1 MTPAQEMRPQLEL
14 TQSQRL
20 VMTQS
25 LRQQLEMLQ
34 LSSLEL
40 EALISQELSDNPL
53 LEEADTLQ
61 QTQDE
66 PEQETPEP
74 EAEEAE
80 PSRQD
85 ETEDDTMDILR
96 QLEEESGD
104 YDSGASSRDEDPWRP
119 EPESRITLSEHLIRQ
134 VQLLGPGE
142 GIEAAAAYIIYSLD
156 RHGLLCCGVQELLQG
171 WEGDPS
177 LLYRAL
183 EVVRSL
189 EPLGVGQPSA
199 QEALKVQLAARGYSQ
214 DSLEYRILAFHFDDL
229 ASRRI
234 PGIAKALGVTPSRVE
249 EASRVILSL
258 NPWPGADFS
267 PDTNSVVIPD
277 LIIDKTDDGF
287 VVFLNDS
294 RFPRLHIS
302 ERNRRVLESPSA
314 SPVER
319 EYVKTKFRRAGW
331 FIRAISQR
339 QDTVLRIGRFL
350 VEAQED
356 FLANGLD
363 FLHPLTLQ
371 QAADALGYNPST
383 ISRAVNGKYVQ
394 SPQGIHEMKFY
405 FSRAAGSGESDTS
418 AARVREEIKRLVS
431 SEDPSAPLSDERIS
445 AVLSGMGMPVKRRT
459 VANYRMDLGIE
470 SARRRRRF

>member
-1 MTPAQEMRPQLEL
+1 MTAAQEMRPQLEL
-14 TQSQRL
+14 TQSQKL
-20 VMTQS
+20 VMTQT

-40 EALISQELSDNPL
+40 DALIRQELSDNPL
-53 LEEADTLQ
+53 LEEIDTLSQ
-61 QTQDE
+61 SQDE
-66 PEQETPEP
+66 PEQEPR
-74 EAEEAE
+74 EAEGEEEE

-85 ETEDDTMDILR
+85 ESEDDTMDILR
-96 QLEEESGD
+96 QLEEESD
-104 YDSGASSRDEDPWRP
+104 DFPSGPASRDDDPWRP
-119 EPESRITLSEHLIRQ
+119 EPESSITLSEHLIRQ

-156 RHGLLCCGVQELLQG
+156 RHGLLCCGIQELMLG
-171 WEGDPS
+171 WEGDPA

-189 EPLGVGQPSA
+189 EPQGVGQPSA
-199 QEALKVQLAARGYSQ
+199 QEALKVQLVSRGYSE

-234 PGIAKALGVTPSRVE
+234 PGIAKALGVSPSRIE

-267 PDTNSVVIPD
+267 PDSNSVVIPD
-277 LIIDKTDDGF
+277 LIIERTDDGF

-350 VEAQED
+350 VEAQSD
-356 FLANGLD
+356 FLENGLD
-363 FLHPLTLQ
+363 FLRPLTLQ
-371 QAADALGYNPST
+371 QAADALGYNAST
-383 ISRAVNGKYVQ
+383 ISRAINGKYVQ

-405 FSRAAGSGESDTS
+405 FSRAAGSGETDTS

-431 SEDPSAPLSDERIS
+431 NEDPSAPLSDERIS

-459 VANYRMDLGIE
+459 VANYRTDLGIE
-470 SARRRRRF
+470 SARKRRRF